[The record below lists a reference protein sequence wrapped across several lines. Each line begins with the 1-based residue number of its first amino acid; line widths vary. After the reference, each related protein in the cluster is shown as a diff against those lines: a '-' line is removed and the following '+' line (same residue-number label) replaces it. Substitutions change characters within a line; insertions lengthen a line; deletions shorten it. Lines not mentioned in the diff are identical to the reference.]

1 MYREWQL
8 RQDEDLPQ
16 VDVGMSARMQNLIHR
31 MSRGI
36 HDFFDWL
43 FRSRRNPA
51 LSRGG
56 GWAGM
61 GGVLKTIGW
70 TVLALAVLFIVVL
83 IVRIV
88 SQSSGGASSAV
99 VLSRRQVREA
109 LEAGDALAMGSAQW
123 LDEARR
129 LAAEQNFR
137 AVYRAMYLALLSGL
151 HSAGKIEHSRN
162 RTNWTYVQ
170 QYRGSSD
177 ERLTFG
183 ELTDLFDHVWYGR
196 EEAAAAGTDLD
207 QLRRKV
213 ATLTGAG
220 A

>member
-16 VDVGMSARMQNLIHR
+16 VDVGMSARIQNLAHR
-31 MSRGI
+31 MSQAV
-36 HDFFDWL
+36 HDFFNWL
-43 FRSRRNPA
+43 FRSRRQP
-51 LSRGG
+51 SVGRGS
-56 GWAGM
+56 GWEGM
-61 GGVLKTIGW
+61 GGVLKAVAW
-70 TVLALAVLFIVVL
+70 MVLAVALVFILVL
-83 IVRIV
+83 IVKIV
-88 SQSSGGASSAV
+88 SQSSGGAPSAV

-162 RTNWTYVQ
+162 RTNWAYVQ

-177 ERLTFG
+177 ERVTFG

-196 EEAAAAGTDLD
+196 EEAAAGTDLD
-207 QLRRKV
+207 QLQRKV